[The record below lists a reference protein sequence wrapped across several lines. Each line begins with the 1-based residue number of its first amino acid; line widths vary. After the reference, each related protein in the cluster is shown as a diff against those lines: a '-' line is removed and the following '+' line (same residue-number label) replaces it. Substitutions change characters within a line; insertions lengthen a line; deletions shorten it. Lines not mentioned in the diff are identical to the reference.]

1 MMGNK
6 KLSEIRAELR
16 AAFAR
21 DGFNPIASLD
31 RKIRKLEKNPK
42 TAKTEAKAELR
53 SLFLLR
59 NALAQVVDDK
69 PPKRSRPS
77 RAKRPSKAGR

>member
-1 MMGNK
+1 MMGDK

-31 RKIRKLEKNPK
+31 RRIRKLKKSPK
-42 TAKTEAKAELR
+42 SAEAELR

-59 NALAQVVDDK
+59 NALAQVVEDK
-69 PPKRSRPS
+69 PPKRARPS
-77 RAKRPSKAGR
+77 RAKRASKAAR